1 MEREDPLQREI
12 LEEHARSPLFQGK
25 LEKFSHTGIWQ
36 SAKTGNTCKIE
47 LLISKSTI
55 EKIRFSGQGSALSQ
69 ACASLMCSQLN
80 GLGVLES
87 SHLCRDII
95 QYVEMGKEFTIPG
108 DLIVYQ
114 TIIRFPDRHDC
125 SLLAWRALRN
135 GLDS

>member
-1 MEREDPLQREI
+1 MEREDPLHREI

-36 SAKTGNTCKIE
+36 SEKTGNTCKVE
-47 LLISKSTI
+47 LVRSESTI

-80 GLGVLES
+80 GMDVLES
-87 SHLCRDII
+87 SHLCRDIL
-95 QYVEMGKEFTIPG
+95 QYVELGKEFTPPG

-135 GLDS
+135 GLDR